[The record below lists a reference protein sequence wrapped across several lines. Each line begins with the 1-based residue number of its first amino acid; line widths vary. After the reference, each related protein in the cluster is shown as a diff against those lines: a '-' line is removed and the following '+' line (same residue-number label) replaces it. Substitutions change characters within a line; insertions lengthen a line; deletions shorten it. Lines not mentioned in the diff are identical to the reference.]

1 MAPVP
6 FRATRYIAAE
16 TATSRDRA
24 EPSFS
29 SRNRF
34 IDDDDHDDDYR
45 PDDSGTMHLR
55 EIIPRASERASERA
69 IDRSDLPASDAR
81 SFGCIA

>member
-34 IDDDDHDDDYR
+34 IDDHDDDYR

-55 EIIPRASERASERA
+55 EIIPRAS
-69 IDRSDLPASDAR
+69 DAR